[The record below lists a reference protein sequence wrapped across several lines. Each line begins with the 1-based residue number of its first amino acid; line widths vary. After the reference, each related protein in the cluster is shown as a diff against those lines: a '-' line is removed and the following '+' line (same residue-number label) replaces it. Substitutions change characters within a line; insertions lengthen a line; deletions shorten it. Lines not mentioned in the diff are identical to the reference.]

1 MVEGDTSYGEE
12 NTCFFKFFF
21 AVIDNATM
29 DIMQNLFHVS
39 RIFPKDRFQKV
50 ELPHFK
56 GI

>member
-1 MVEGDTSYGEE
+1 MGKRTHVFL
-12 NTCFFKFFF
+12 NFFF

-39 RIFPKDRFQKV
+39 RIFPKDTFQKV